1 MPADANPIAIPQF
14 KIAINGSVIPAELAA
29 DLSRIEVDRAVFLPG
44 MATLEFHDNRLTWLD
59 DSRFSVGAAIKVT
72 VGAFDDNDIGTVL
85 FDGEITAVEPAINSM
100 GPSSLVIRAMDK
112 THRLHRGSMVK
123 RWESTPDSS
132 VISSLVSAA
141 GGLTSEVTSSSD
153 VHDYVLQD
161 NVSAFDLICR
171 LARRNG
177 FIVVSEGNKLLVKA
191 AADFTTELSV
201 EYFKELLEFRPVL
214 ASASQIGSVSVRGWD
229 PKTKAAVVGQAKTT
243 LSAASKSGFG
253 ASTAAK
259 ATSAFGSA
267 TVLVSDLPVT
277 KQAVADKLAK
287 ATLADRWTRDL
298 HGEGRVIGDPNIVPA
313 VWLNL
318 QKIGSRFSGKYFISR
333 TRHVMRADSF
343 YETYFWTSGMEAET
357 TADLILG
364 RGQTATSIATRGAGV
379 AIGIVTNLNDPDGMG
394 RVKLKLPWMDDQVET
409 FWARIAGPMT
419 GNGTGI
425 HFMPEVNDEVLV
437 AFDNGERGQPYV
449 LGSLW
454 NGTDKPPMSYDK
466 FFDSGQVVRRQIKTA
481 AGHLLEFDDTSKAEK
496 FSVTSPSKRT
506 IVFDDGAKTITVSD
520 GGANSVEID
529 SNGAGK
535 ITIKTGGDVTV
546 EAGGNAK
553 ITAKMAAEVDALSIK
568 LTAKSSLELS
578 GAMVKIAAKA
588 MLDMDGGGIASLK
601 GGLVKIN

>member
-1 MPADANPIAIPQF
+1 MPASANPIAIPQF
-14 KIAINGSVIPAELAA
+14 KISIDGVVIPPELAD
-29 DLSRIEVDRAVFLPG
+29 DLVRIEVDRAVFLPG
-44 MATLEFHDNRLTWLD
+44 MATLEFHDNHLTWLD
-59 DSRFSVGAAIKVT
+59 DSRFSVGGAIKVT
-72 VGAFDDNDIGTVL
+72 VGAFDDNDIGTLL
-85 FDGEITAVEPAINSM
+85 FDGEITAVEPTISSM
-100 GPSSLVIRAMDK
+100 NPSSLVIRAMDK

-123 RWESTPDSS
+123 RWETTPDST
-132 VISSLVSAA
+132 VINELVSAA
-141 GGLTSEVTSSSD
+141 GLTSEVTPSSD

-191 AADFTTELSV
+191 AADFTTELAI
-201 EYFKELLEFRPVL
+201 EYFKDLLEFRPVL
-214 ASASQIGSVSVRGWD
+214 ASTSQIGSVSVRGWD
-229 PKTKAAVVGQAKTT
+229 PKTKSAVVGQAKTT
-243 LSAASKSGFG
+243 LSAASKAGFG
-253 ASTAAK
+253 SSTASK

-267 TVLVSDLPVT
+267 TVLISDLPVT
-277 KQAVADKLAK
+277 KQSVADKLAK
-287 ATLADRWTRDL
+287 ATLADRWIRDL
-298 HGEGRVIGDPNIVPA
+298 HGEGRTIGDPTIVPA

-318 QKIGSRFSGKYFISR
+318 QKIGSRFSGKYFVSR
-333 TRHVMRADSF
+333 TRHVMRAGSF
-343 YETYFWTSGMEAET
+343 YETFFWTSGMEAET

-364 RGQTATSIATRGAGV
+364 RGQTAASIAARGSGV

-425 HFMPEVNDEVLV
+425 QFMPEVNDEVLV

-454 NGTDKPPMSYDK
+454 NGTDAPPMDYGK
-466 FFDSGQVVRRQIKTA
+466 FFDSGRVVRRQIKTA
-481 AGHLLEFDDTSKAEK
+481 AGHLLEFDDTSGAEK
-496 FSVTSPSKRT
+496 FSVTSPAKRT
-506 IVFDDGAKTITVSD
+506 IVFDDGGNKITVSD
-520 GGANSVEID
+520 GGSNSVEID

-535 ITIKTGGDVTV
+535 VTIKAGGDVTV

-553 ITAKMAAEVDALSIK
+553 ITAKMAAEVDAMNIK
-568 LTAKSSLELS
+568 LTAKGSLELS

-588 MLDMDGGGIASLK
+588 MLDMDGGVMASLK